1 MGTKQLPHACHHTIS
16 SGGGVEDAGAGAG
29 AGGGNGRL
37 GTGNE
42 EIS

>member
-1 MGTKQLPHACHHTIS
+1 MGTKQLPHACHLAIS
-16 SGGGVEDAGAGAG
+16 SGGGVEDAGAG